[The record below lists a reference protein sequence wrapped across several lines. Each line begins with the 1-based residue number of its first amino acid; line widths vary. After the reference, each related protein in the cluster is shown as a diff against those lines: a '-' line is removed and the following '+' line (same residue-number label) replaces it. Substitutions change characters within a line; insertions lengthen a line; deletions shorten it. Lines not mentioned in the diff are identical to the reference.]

1 MAPTLTTV
9 IYPVTDLAHATTTF
23 RALLDADPVMDTPS
37 YVQFHADG
45 HEIGLDPNGAR
56 KGMTGP
62 LAYWHV
68 DDIHGTLARL
78 LSAGATEQ
86 QAVTDVGGR
95 LIATVTAGDGAVIG
109 LLQNP

>member
-1 MAPTLTTV
+1 MGDAWTS
-9 IYPVTDLAHATTTF
+9 PVNPGEP
-23 RALLDADPVMDTPS
+23 RGV
-37 YVQFHADG
+37 
-45 HEIGLDPNGAR
+45 
-56 KGMTGP
+56 
-62 LAYWHV
+62 
-68 DDIHGTLARL
+68 L